1 VIEQYALPITVAVV
15 LLLSLSWHEAA
26 HAWVA
31 DKLGDPTARS
41 LGRVSMN
48 PIRHLDPFL
57 SFILPGIL
65 LWLGGPVIGGGKPV
79 PINPTYFKNR
89 ARDFMLVALA
99 GPGSN
104 LLIALVCGLV
114 FALSVSAGWIGPDT
128 PEVIPQA
135 ARMGMTHV
143 VAGPPSLLD
152 ITDDLV
158 FRGERPESGLA
169 LFLVLAVA
177 LNIGLAVFNMLPL
190 PPLDG
195 SRVIGWLLPRP
206 LQAAW
211 YRLDRIGIFLV
222 FVVILYLGG
231 LELVLGVALSVLRYF
246 TYGTDQL
253 VALLT

>member
-1 VIEQYALPITVAVV
+1 MIEQYALPITVGVV

-65 LWLGGPVIGGGKPV
+65 LMAGGPVIGGGKPV
-79 PINPTYFKNR
+79 PINPMYFKKR

-104 LLIALVCGLV
+104 LLIALVCALL
-114 FALSVSAGWIGPDT
+114 FALGVSSGLIGPDE
-128 PEVIPQA
+128 PVPIRQA
-135 ARMGMTHV
+135 ERVGMAHV
-143 VAGPPSLLD
+143 TVGPPSLLNA
-152 ITDDLV
+152 TDDLL
-158 FRGERPESGLA
+158 RQGKPPESGVE

-195 SRVIGWLLPRP
+195 SRVIGWLLPSS

-211 YRLDRIGIFLV
+211 YRLDRFGIILV

-231 LELVLGVALSVLRYF
+231 LELVFRAAVFVLRWF
-246 TYGTDQL
+246 ALGADQL
-253 VALLT
+253 IALLS